1 MQSNEEWQL
10 WKWVLGLVGSML
22 SGAAV
27 GGWVGRGLVEAVK
40 QRVSTL
46 EQKVSFIEIEQNKCQ
61 STLKNDI
68 KDIVQQAIDRQAI
81 ARAEQMGE
89 IRTELAVITALHAET
104 QKDVKALFSR
114 LDRRK
119 HEVVLPQ
126 SGERRD
132 QV

>member
-1 MQSNEEWQL
+1 MQGNEEWQQ
-10 WKWVLGLVGSML
+10 WKWILGLFGSMM

-27 GGWVGRGLVEAVK
+27 GGWVGRGMVESVK
-40 QRVSTL
+40 QQVAALR
-46 EQKVSFIEIEQNKCQ
+46 QKVLVIEAEQHKCQ
-61 STLKNDI
+61 SVLKDDI
-68 KDIVQQAIDRQAI
+68 KEIVQQAIDRQAI

-104 QKDVKALFSR
+104 QKDVKALFCR

-119 HEVVLPQ
+119 HEIILPQ